1 VSRGTQAPD
10 PPRPP
15 PLVPTGL
22 SPSLVGRPRPFG
34 SDSVGMFL
42 RGGAA
47 LRRSQSGPTTPPGP
61 CCQAPGGLG
70 CSRFVRH
77 YCGNLL
83 LMSRPR
89 GTEMFQFPRCP
100 SRAYSIQRAMSP
112 LARRRVAPF
121 GSARLIAR
129 LQLPWHVSPLSAPFF
144 GPWPLR
150 HPPATLLRLAR
161 LHIRATRAVCVC
173 RQASRVRPL
182 VLTTRDP
189 TRSLRQNRSKSPAA
203 CSCVLRTG
211 PGGRH
216 ARHVHAGTTARYAVV
231 QVHPTGSRSCRA
243 VVSHPSQR
251 TAATDTLFERHPLI
265 VQQSHRSVKSF
276 SDFWALPRPSL
287 GPLGQGP
294 TSSARRHVVHYVK
307 RVWRPTRPESDRHA
321 RGQHSGTFAA
331 GVT

>member
-1 VSRGTQAPD
+1 LRGAFHLSLTVLVPYRWPRVFSLGGWSPLLPTGFRVSRGTQAPD

-34 SDSVGMFL
+34 SDSVGMVI
-42 RGGAA
+42 RGGVA

-61 CCQAPGGLG
+61 CCQDPGGLG
-70 CSRFVRH
+70 CSRFARH

-100 SRAYSIQRAMSP
+100 SHAYSIPRGMSP

-161 LHIRATRAVCVC
+161 LH
-173 RQASRVRPL
+173 SRLRGQL
-182 VLTTRDP
+182 AP
-189 TRSLRQNRSKSPAA
+189 T
-203 CSCVLRTG
+203 
-211 PGGRH
+211 H
-216 ARHVHAGTTARYAVV
+216 
-231 QVHPTGSRSCRA
+231 
-243 VVSHPSQR
+243 
-251 TAATDTLFERHPLI
+251 AAT
-265 VQQSHRSVKSF
+265 
-276 SDFWALPRPSL
+276 
-287 GPLGQGP
+287 
-294 TSSARRHVVHYVK
+294 
-307 RVWRPTRPESDRHA
+307 
-321 RGQHSGTFAA
+321 
-331 GVT
+331 